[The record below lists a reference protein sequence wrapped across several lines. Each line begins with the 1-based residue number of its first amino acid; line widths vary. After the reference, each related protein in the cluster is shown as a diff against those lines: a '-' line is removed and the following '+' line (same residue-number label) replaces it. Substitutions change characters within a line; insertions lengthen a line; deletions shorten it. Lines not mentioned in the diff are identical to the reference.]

1 MQQDAD
7 GAANRRTV
15 LQGVSRC
22 CSKDDV
28 ASLKEF
34 LSSIGGPEV
43 LSSHLRAHFALE
55 TDFIR
60 GPLYVASASNAFNC
74 MQYLL
79 VELKLDPNAHEAN
92 RPLDTPLFALLGCAP
107 DSERS
112 VRLLLDHRADLNCAT
127 PQWTS
132 FQVAILISSDAVFEM
147 MLTPK
152 YGARI
157 DYCHPLTKA
166 NAFHIAAAP
175 RKHERFTRLL
185 KLLGHAQSLVG
196 SNSLTSETLKS
207 ALNSLDVKR
216 KRPLDYALDHAARMQ
231 LLFGRSKPEMV
242 TLSCGVIA
250 NLCQSGADP
259 FAVNV
264 LHKETILVG
273 ACEDHTGAVLAALV
287 STSEHYQRIQDDY
300 QYLHRA
306 VSKGRND
313 AVDFLVKVV
322 KCSPSLADPNRDGKN
337 ALHLAA
343 ARGEVSILA
352 TLVDAILEEDTS
364 ILDSCDLTGSTALHY
379 AAIADSPECVEY
391 LLEARADHLIRNTER
406 ELAEEVA
413 TSAKVRSLFR
423 QYQHEKKLARV
434 EESVI
439 KTKENVEW
447 LWLQQA
453 GGQLSIKHTQ
463 ATCRL
468 IVSVDGQE
476 SRRSGT
482 AFLLTHRNSALLIT
496 SRHVVIG
503 EFEEEKEVTPLLIA
517 EAQAKITRIDVIDC
531 NGATFQAPAKDLH
544 IHPIWDLAA
553 IRCSIPLHSHFS
565 LYLGNLPQLGQT
577 LQVLGYPLDYDG
589 KLAFFSTCTMGGIR
603 NRGTAQLPV
612 LHLLLSGGGVNQGNS
627 GGPVIM
633 LNKGHTEAWLVGV
646 ISHAPV
652 RYSNALLKKL
662 KVQPEESTAR
672 TCHQLFEQT
681 KYVGI
686 TEAVSATEVE
696 KFLGTIG
703 S

>member
-1 MQQDAD
+1 MK
-7 GAANRRTV
+7 RT
-15 LQGVSRC
+15 L
-22 CSKDDV
+22 KDDV
-28 ASLKEF
+28 TSLKEF
-34 LSSIGGPEV
+34 IFSIGGPEV
-43 LSSHLRAHFALE
+43 LSSNLRAHFALE
-55 TDFIR
+55 TNFIR
-60 GPLYVASASNAFNC
+60 GPLYVASENNAFNC

-79 VELKLDPNAHEAN
+79 VELNLDPNSHEAN
-92 RPLDTPLFALLGCAP
+92 LLIDTPLFALLGRAP

-112 VRLLLDHRADLNCAT
+112 VKLLLDHRAGLNCAT
-127 PQWTS
+127 PQRTP
-132 FQVAILISSDAVFEM
+132 FQSAILISSDAVFEM
-147 MLTPK
+147 MLSLK
-152 YGARI
+152 YEARL
-157 DYCHPLTKA
+157 DYCLPKTGA
-166 NAFHIAAAP
+166 NAFHIAAEP
-175 RKHERFTRLL
+175 RKHEWFTRLHR
-185 KLLGHAQSLVG
+185 LLEHAQSLLG
-196 SNSLTSETLKS
+196 SNRLTSETLKS

-259 FAVNV
+259 FAVNM
-264 LHKETILVG
+264 LHNETILVG

-287 STSEHYQRIQDDY
+287 STSEHHQRIRRDL

-306 VSKGRND
+306 VSNGRKD

-352 TLVDAILEEDTS
+352 TLVEAILEEDIS

-391 LLEARADHLIRNTER
+391 LLEARADHLLRNTKR

-434 EESVI
+434 EETVI
-439 KTKENVEW
+439 KTKEDVEW
-447 LWLQQA
+447 LWLQQV
-453 GGQLSIKHTQ
+453 GGQLSVKHTQ

-468 IVSVDGQE
+468 VVSVGGLQ
-476 SRRSGT
+476 RSGT
-482 AFLLTHRNSALLIT
+482 AFLLAHRHSTLLIT
-496 SRHVVIG
+496 SRHVVIA
-503 EFEEEKEVTPLLIA
+503 V
-517 EAQAKITRIDVIDC
+517 AQSSITRIDVIDC
-531 NGATFQAPAKDLH
+531 NGETFHAAPKDLH

-553 IRCSIPLHSHFS
+553 FRCNIPVKSHFS
-565 LYLGNLPQLGQT
+565 LYLGNLPQLGQS
-577 LQVLGYPLDYDG
+577 LQVLGNPLDDDG

-603 NRGTAQLPV
+603 NRGTAQQPV
-612 LHLLLSGGGVNQGNS
+612 LHLLLSGGGVNPGNS

-633 LNKGHTEAWLVGV
+633 LSKGHSEAWLVGV

-652 RYSNALLKKL
+652 RIRSN
-662 KVQPEESTAR
+662 
-672 TCHQLFEQT
+672 
-681 KYVGI
+681 
-686 TEAVSATEVE
+686 VSQR
-696 KFLGTIG
+696 IQ
-703 S
+703 